1 MKSAQ
6 YQYSDGSGNTYK
18 MGYSGENSFEYIPV
32 KPAYSS
38 SGEYDGGNPVSKNIP
53 AIEMNKIVE
62 ALNTAI
68 KNPSVHIQNRIKG
81 SGMIVRKQ
89 NDVELVIII
98 KSDSAEKDLIE
109 TILKEL
115 IK

>member
-1 MKSAQ
+1 
-6 YQYSDGSGNTYK
+6 
-18 MGYSGENSFEYIPV
+18 
-32 KPAYSS
+32 
-38 SGEYDGGNPVSKNIP
+38 
-53 AIEMNKIVE
+53 MNKIVE